1 MKIHCRV
8 NLVVK
13 IENPSSNL
21 LEICSYISSFLHCL
35 LVQTKTSFLLELT
48 WQKWFSIT
56 YKSNMKTIRQSF
68 QMMAHCLFTS
78 IDSNENPDKY
88 ECGSLR
94 VKIFERFYTPVW
106 ERTGKWKISGI
117 SSFVR
122 ESPAQNGRVGRYAK
136 YKLFVFTCH

>member
-21 LEICSYISSFLHCL
+21 LEICSYISSFLHCR

-56 YKSNMKTIRQSF
+56 YKSNMKTTRQSF
-68 QMMAHCLFTS
+68 QMIAHCLFTS
-78 IDSNENPDKY
+78 IDSNEKSWEIRMQVKIS
-88 ECGSLR
+88 ECG
-94 VKIFERFYTPVW
+94 RFDTPTW
-106 ERTGKWKISGI
+106 ERTGKGEISGI

-122 ESPAQNGRVGRYAK
+122 ECQNTPAQNGRVGRYALYSHRK
-136 YKLFVFTCH
+136 

>member
-21 LEICSYISSFLHCL
+21 LEICSSSFLHCR

-56 YKSNMKTIRQSF
+56 YKSNMKTTRQSF
-68 QMMAHCLFTS
+68 QMITHCLFTS
-78 IDSNENPDKY
+78 IDNNEKSREIQMWVEIS
-88 ECGSLR
+88 ECG
-94 VKIFERFYTPVW
+94 RFYTP
-106 ERTGKWKISGI
+106 EREQTGKREISGI

-122 ESPAQNGRVGRYAK
+122 ETPAQNVSVGRYA
-136 YKLFVFTCH
+136 LV

>member
-21 LEICSYISSFLHCL
+21 LEICSSFLHCR

-56 YKSNMKTIRQSF
+56 YKSNMKTTHQSF
-68 QMMAHCLFTS
+68 QMIAHCLFTS
-78 IDSNENPDKY
+78 IDNNEKSREIQMWVEIS
-88 ECGSLR
+88 ECG
-94 VKIFERFYTPVW
+94 RFYTS
-106 ERTGKWKISGI
+106 EREQTGKREISGI

-122 ESPAQNGRVGRYAK
+122 ETPAQNVRIGRYA
-136 YKLFVFTCH
+136 LV